1 LDSKA
6 RPKRATKPVIWP
18 VLGRQ
23 SRQIVRAHC
32 VKLGIPPCGGV
43 PAIEHKED
51 AGACHLDFTLRRG
64 AGPAASIALAL
75 AAAAEPSANATLSF
89 AFAGEDGRGLLDV
102 CGARCRRDRLGHWS
116 SSLRKFPWASST
128 FRVQYRRTWVFV
140 NSLTSTLALS
150 LWNDT
155 TLPATGFLGFLDPQK
170 HSAATQ
176 PVQEAVAALPIES
189 SQRMLTHRTV
199 TKASTEPN
207 QQPAQSPVVDH

>member
-1 LDSKA
+1 MRALLDSKA

-116 SSLRKFPWASST
+116 
-128 FRVQYRRTWVFV
+128 
-140 NSLTSTLALS
+140 
-150 LWNDT
+150 
-155 TLPATGFLGFLDPQK
+155 
-170 HSAATQ
+170 
-176 PVQEAVAALPIES
+176 
-189 SQRMLTHRTV
+189 
-199 TKASTEPN
+199 
-207 QQPAQSPVVDH
+207 